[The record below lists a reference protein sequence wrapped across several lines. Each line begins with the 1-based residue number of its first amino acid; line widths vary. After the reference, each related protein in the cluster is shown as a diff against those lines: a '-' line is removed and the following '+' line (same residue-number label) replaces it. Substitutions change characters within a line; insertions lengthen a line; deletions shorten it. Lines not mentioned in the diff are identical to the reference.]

1 MKKSLLAIVM
11 LCAVIAGANAQDLIS
26 RIPASSSLV
35 LRYSGDNFSKNVSVQ
50 KLDSYTF
57 VKEKLLKMLNIDTLT
72 SIQQT
77 GINFEQDAYQYMT
90 MEDSALNFV
99 TLLRIKNITQFLQVL
114 QPSYKKSKI
123 DKIEKRN
130 GFEFLPISESMY
142 IGWNNDIAEI
152 VVSTYKYRKSYWES
166 KYPVSDTLISSD
178 SVVIKDIEL
187 SADPLPDPPPPP
199 PNVYKN
205 QPPVKKKAP
214 AKKAAGKKAPVKKS
228 TAKSSGKA
236 PVFTPPVIVDD
247 ADIVL
252 PKKPLP
258 PPAEGEDEVTTTPWK
273 PSAEDSIEDMKRDLW
288 DQQQDLIVKK
298 KQQQVAEMI
307 FARTFTGTVT
317 SIQNAESY
325 KRLVDPSAHV
335 SAWFNYDNI
344 LAQYQNLMYAGM
356 YSYMKSMRPKV
367 STDSMQG
374 LRMGM
379 NLFFDKDK
387 IRIEQKSYTED
398 PYVQGLIKDV
408 MTSRQSASL
417 AGLVNTD
424 NIGYVSAS
432 INTEATAKY
441 YYTLMK
447 QYMHNTPYMREYS
460 DVVDVYID
468 FLEIAID
475 EKGLSDLSP
484 GNYLF
489 VLHNMK
495 TKMVD
500 YTDYSYDEEYNRKE
514 VKRSKKELSPDF
526 TFAMETKNEAF
537 MQKIAKL
544 PLKYAEKEHY
554 NYKDMGGYYYL
565 SFDSTKYPLNG
576 LYFMVKDGKVI
587 VTTNKDV
594 ISMVQNNTSFPVD
607 ADTRKSILASNYSA
621 KINSKK
627 LIEILG
633 TQAST
638 AASKKMAAYLKDNVG
653 DVKVES
659 TFKDNM
665 IQGTSTMAIT
675 GAHTN
680 SLEFILNA
688 IEEFNKIYES
698 DRKEKAKR
706 LD

>member
-1 MKKSLLAIVM
+1 MKKSLLAIVL

-26 RIPASSSLV
+26 KIPASSSLV

-57 VKEKLLKMLNIDTLT
+57 VKENLFKMLGIDTLT

-90 MEDSALNFV
+90 MEDSTLNFV
-99 TLLRIKNITQFLQVL
+99 TLLHIKNITQFLQVV
-114 QPSYKKSKI
+114 QPAYRKNKA
-123 DKIEKRN
+123 DKTEKRN
-130 GFEFLPISESMY
+130 GFEFLPVSESMY

-152 VVSTYKYRKSYWES
+152 VVSTFKYKKSYWES
-166 KYPVSDTLISSD
+166 KYAAVDTAVVADTVMTMQDVELAPV
-178 SVVIKDIEL
+178 
-187 SADPLPDPPPPP
+187 APPPPP
-199 PNVYKN
+199 PKVYKN
-205 QPPVKKKAP
+205 QPPVKKSTTTKP
-214 AKKAAGKKAPVKKS
+214 GGKAPVKKP
-228 TAKSSGKA
+228 TAKA
-236 PVFTPPVIVDD
+236 
-247 ADIVL
+247 
-252 PKKPLP
+252 PKKPAGKKP
-258 PPAEGEDEVTTTPWK
+258 PVVTEDEVIVEAPKVEEDGETTTVTPWK
-273 PSAEDSIEDMKRDLW
+273 RSAEDSIEDMKRDLW

-298 KQQQVAEMI
+298 RQQQVAEMI
-307 FARTFTGTVT
+307 FARTFTGTVA
-317 SIQNAESY
+317 SVQNTDSY
-325 KRLVDPSAHV
+325 KKLVDPSAHV

-344 LAQYQNLMYAGM
+344 LSQYQNIMYAGM
-356 YSYMKSMRPKV
+356 YSYMKSLKPTV
-367 STDSMQG
+367 STDSTQG

-387 IRIEQKSYTED
+387 IRVEQKSYTED
-398 PYVQGLIKDV
+398 PYVQGLIKDI
-408 MTSRQSASL
+408 MSSKQSASL
-417 AGLVNTD
+417 AGLVNAD

-447 QYMHNTPYMREYS
+447 QYMHNTPYMRDYA
-460 DVVDVYID
+460 DVADVYID
-468 FLEIAID
+468 FVEIAID

-500 YTDYSYDEEYNRKE
+500 YTDYSYDEEYNKKE
-514 VKRSKKELSPDF
+514 VKKSKKELSPDF

-554 NYKDMGGYYYL
+554 NYKDLGGYYYL

-594 ISMVQNNTSFPVD
+594 ISMVQNNTSFPMD
-607 ADTRKSILASNYSA
+607 ADTKRSILTSNYSA
-621 KINSKK
+621 RINSKK

-638 AASKKMAAYLKDNVG
+638 AASKKMAAYLRDNVG

-665 IQGTSTMAIT
+665 IQGTSTIAIT
-675 GAHTN
+675 GAHAN

-688 IEEFNKIYES
+688 IEEFNTIYES
-698 DRKEKAKR
+698 DRKEKVKR

>member
-1 MKKSLLAIVM
+1 MKKSLLAIVL
-11 LCAVIAGANAQDLIS
+11 LCAFITSANAQDLIS
-26 RIPASSSLV
+26 KIPASSSLV
-35 LRYSGDNFSKNVSVQ
+35 LRYSGENFSKNVSVQ

-57 VKEKLLKMLNIDTLT
+57 VKENLFKMLNIDTLT
-72 SIQQT
+72 SVQQT

-90 MEDSALNFV
+90 MEDSSLNFV

-114 QPSYKKSKI
+114 QPSYKKNKA

-130 GFEFLPISESMY
+130 GFEFLPVSETMY

-152 VVSTYKYRKSYWES
+152 VVSNFKYRKSYWES
-166 KYPVSDTLISSD
+166 KYPAIDTAMVMD
-178 SVVIKDIEL
+178 TTVVTMVDTTVAVVK
-187 SADPLPDPPPPP
+187 PK
-199 PNVYKN
+199 VYRN
-205 QPPVKKKAP
+205 QPPVKKSTP
-214 AKKAAGKKAPVKKS
+214 AKKTPAKKPVGKIPKKAAGKK
-228 TAKSSGKA
+228 
-236 PVFTPPVIVDD
+236 PPVIKEQEAAPD
-247 ADIVL
+247 APV
-252 PKKPLP
+252 
-258 PPAEGEDEVTTTPWK
+258 AEAPVEEEDEATVTTVPWK
-273 PSAEDSIEDMKRDLW
+273 RSAEDSIEDMKRDLW

-298 KQQQVAEMI
+298 RQQQVAEMI
-307 FARTFTGTVT
+307 FARTFTGTVA
-317 SIQNAESY
+317 SVQNTESY
-325 KRLVDPSAHV
+325 RKLVDPSAHV

-344 LAQYQNLMYAGM
+344 LSQYQNMMYGGM
-356 YSYMKSMRPKV
+356 YSYLKSRRPKV

-387 IRIEQKSYTED
+387 IRVEQKSYTED
-398 PYVQGLIKDV
+398 PYVQGLIKDI
-408 MTSRQSASL
+408 MTSKQSASL
-417 AGLVNTD
+417 AGLVNAD

-447 QYMHNTPYMREYS
+447 QYMHNTPYMQDYS
-460 DVVDVYID
+460 DVADVYID

-514 VKRSKKELSPDF
+514 VKKSKKELSPDF

-544 PLKYAEKEHY
+544 PLKYAEQQHY

-565 SFDSTKYPLNG
+565 SFDSSKYPING
-576 LYFMVKDGKVI
+576 LYFMVKDGKVV

-633 TQAST
+633 AQAST

-659 TFKDNM
+659 TFRDNM

-675 GAHTN
+675 GAHAN

-698 DRKEKAKR
+698 DKKEKAKR